1 MKKLD
6 IYLSTHFLQILFF
19 ILIAVSFFFI
29 IIDMVEFLD
38 KFIDENV
45 SRSIIF
51 KYYLYYLPYIF
62 ELVTPMAVLLASLIS
77 IGQKA
82 RFNELAAMQ
91 TSGISLYRI
100 AFPILVIGFLV
111 SVLMIGFA
119 EYVVAPANQKKFEI
133 KREYLDK
140 VPRQISTKQNNIT
153 FLQNENELTNI
164 EYFDSEENI
173 AYKVTVYQYDSGKLL
188 SRIDAK
194 QMIWKNDNWVLK
206 DGISRMFQSNE
217 EIVEPFSE
225 KRLDDFPVLL
235 TDLKK
240 AQKQPDEM
248 NFREL
253 QKFIEQIIINGAD
266 PQKWYVDLYL
276 KIAFPFSN
284 LVIVIFGIPLA
295 SIRRRGGT
303 ALGFGLGLVIIFV
316 YYGLIRTFQAIGHNG
331 IIDPIVAAW
340 GGNVIFGVL
349 GIFLMI
355 KAKK

>member
-6 IYLSTHFLQILFF
+6 IYLSKHFLQILFF

-38 KFIDENV
+38 KFIDEDVPRNIV
-45 SRSIIF
+45 F
-51 KYYLYYLPYIF
+51 KYYLYYLPFIF
-62 ELVTPMAVLLASLIS
+62 ELVMPMAVLLASLIS

-82 RFNELAAMQ
+82 RYNELAAMQ

-100 AFPILVIGFLV
+100 SLPILVIGFLV
-111 SVLMIGFA
+111 SAFMVAFA
-119 EYVVAPANQKKFEI
+119 EFIVAPANQKKFEI

-164 EYFDSEENI
+164 EYFDSEENV
-173 AYKVTVYQYDSGKLL
+173 AYKVTVYKYDSGKLL

-194 QMIWKNDNWVLK
+194 QMVWKNNNWILT
-206 DGISRMFQSNE
+206 DGISRTFRTEE

-225 KRLDDFPVLL
+225 KRLNDFPFLL

-253 QKFIEQIIINGAD
+253 KKFIQQIIINGAD
-266 PQKWYVDLYL
+266 PQKWLVDLYL
-276 KIAFPFSN
+276 KISFPFSN
-284 LVIVIFGIPLA
+284 LIIIIFGIPLA

-331 IIDPIVAAW
+331 IIDPMVAAW
-340 GGNVIFGVL
+340 AGNILFGTL
-349 GIFLMI
+349 GLVLMI

>member
-6 IYLSTHFLQILFF
+6 IYLSKHFLQILFF
-19 ILIAVSFFFI
+19 ILIAVSIFFI

-38 KFIDENV
+38 KFIDEDV
-45 SRSIIF
+45 PSYIIF

-62 ELVTPMAVLLASLIS
+62 ELVMPMAILLASLIS

-100 AFPILVIGFLV
+100 SLPILVIGFVV
-111 SVLMIGFA
+111 SFFMIAFA
-119 EYVVAPANQKKFEI
+119 EYIVASANQKKFEI

-140 VPRQISTKQNNIT
+140 VPQRITTNQNNIS

-164 EYFDSEENI
+164 EYFDTEENI
-173 AYKVTVYQYDSGKLL
+173 AYKVTVYKYNSGTLL
-188 SRIDAK
+188 SRTDAK
-194 QMIWKNDNWVLK
+194 QMIWKNEHWLLIE
-206 DGISRMFQSNE
+206 GISRTFQDGHELVVSFKERRFDN
-217 EIVEPFSE
+217 
-225 KRLDDFPVLL
+225 FPVLL
-235 TDLKK
+235 SDLKK

-253 QKFIEQIIINGAD
+253 KKFIQQIIINGAD
-266 PQKWYVDLYL
+266 PQKWLVDLYL
-276 KIAFPFSN
+276 KISFPFSN
-284 LVIVIFGIPLA
+284 LIIVIFGIPLA

-331 IIDPIVAAW
+331 IIDPIIASW
-340 GGNVIFGVL
+340 GGNVIFGIL